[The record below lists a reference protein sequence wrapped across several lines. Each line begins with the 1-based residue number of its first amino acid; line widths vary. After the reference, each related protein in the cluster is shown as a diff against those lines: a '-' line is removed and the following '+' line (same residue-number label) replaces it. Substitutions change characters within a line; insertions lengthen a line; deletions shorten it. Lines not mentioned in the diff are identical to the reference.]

1 MADLFGIDNY
11 RKALIAQAADYIW
24 IARDQALML
33 RGMYVTVLIPKEEN
47 NIDEYSDYKDTKTDY
62 VQIQTYI
69 EPQFDKYILTLSL
82 LGQDMERDYPLEVSI
97 MSRLHLPRNSI
108 IQIPE
113 INSAGQPITREWRV
127 LSTSI
132 KQVGNIY
139 TRIAN
144 CTPARTFEEITTDI
158 VEEYCRGTFEVIDC
172 TVTKDDEVWDIPID
186 IIGVGTLK
194 VVDFVYYEPYG
205 LVECSN
211 RHKFIIFQPTISD

>member
-1 MADLFGIDNY
+1 
-11 RKALIAQAADYIW
+11 
-24 IARDQALML
+24 ML

-139 TRIAN
+139 TRTAN

>member
-1 MADLFGIDNY
+1 M
-11 RKALIAQAADYIW
+11 
-24 IARDQALML
+24 
-33 RGMYVTVLIPKEEN
+33 
-47 NIDEYSDYKDTKTDY
+47 
-62 VQIQTYI
+62 
-69 EPQFDKYILTLSL
+69 
-82 LGQDMERDYPLEVSI
+82 
-97 MSRLHLPRNSI
+97 
-108 IQIPE
+108 
-113 INSAGQPITREWRV
+113 
-127 LSTSI
+127 STSI

-139 TRIAN
+139 TRTAN

>member
-1 MADLFGIDNY
+1 MDN
-11 RKALIAQAADYIW
+11 
-24 IARDQALML
+24 
-33 RGMYVTVLIPKEEN
+33 
-47 NIDEYSDYKDTKTDY
+47 EYSDYKDTKTDY

-139 TRIAN
+139 TRTAN